1 MAGFTDA
8 TTVNLTRTQVF
19 SSDITTL
26 LLDDLNAMQFVR
38 TLNDFPDGFNFN
50 IPIVGEAEVAYFNEG
65 QAMKYQ
71 QMDTGNFQFNFTDYV
86 YSGNS
91 MSEKFRRDSW
101 LSPQIIALFPQRQHR
116 ALMEY
121 YETRVWAVGNAGQTA
136 SNLNTINGASHRWV
150 AGAVAS
156 NGTQGMLTFQD
167 FAKARFALTKSNV
180 PLRNL
185 VAIVDPS
192 TAYSLET
199 QTNVTNLLTPAGQWQ
214 SVTREGLTTG
224 FKYRFNVY
232 GFDIYESNY
241 LPSSISE
248 TINSVSVTNGVANY
262 FFDATPGDTLPWV
275 GAWRQMPTVQSK
287 FDMDLQQWD
296 YATICEFGL
305 GFFREQNFVTV
316 LTSKSV
322 VPS

>member
-1 MAGFTDA
+1 MAAFSDA
-8 TTVNLTRTQVF
+8 TNQNLIRTQVF
-19 SSDITTL
+19 SNDITSL

-38 TLNDFPDGFNFN
+38 MLNDFPDGFNFN
-50 IPIVGEAEVAYFNEG
+50 IPIVGEAEVATFNEG
-65 QAMKYQ
+65 QALKYQ
-71 QMDTGNFQFNFTDYV
+71 QMDSGNFVFNFTDYV

-91 MSEKFRRDSW
+91 MTEKFKRDSW
-101 LSPQIIALFPQRQHR
+101 LSPQILALFPQRQHR

-121 YETRVWAVGNAGQTA
+121 FETRVWAVGNSGQTA

-150 AGAVAS
+150 ASGTG
-156 NGTQGMLTFQD
+156 NGVPALNFQD
-167 FAKARFALTKSNV
+167 FSKVRYALTKSNV
-180 PLRNL
+180 PMRNL

-192 TAYSLET
+192 TAYTLET
-199 QTNVTNLLTPAGQWQ
+199 QANVTNLMTPAGQWQ
-214 SVTREGLTTG
+214 SVTSQGLTSG

-241 LPSSISE
+241 LPKNISE
-248 TINSVSVTNGVANY
+248 TINSVAVTNGVANF

-287 FDMDLQQWD
+287 FNMDLQQWE

-305 GFFREQNFVTV
+305 GFFREQNFCTV
-316 LTSKSV
+316 LSSTSA
-322 VPS
+322 VPA